1 MNAKSRDEQV
11 FGLVLAWLG
20 AGWFFVMSTLPQLN
34 EAQRSWYEVAM
45 ATVIPILLS
54 VGVCRQ
60 LELRVVSPH
69 VRYRLC
75 YFVLTAY
82 FVTIGI
88 YMWKGW
94 LLEAYLLLL
103 TPNVSATYRRFLYLA
118 FGTQRTIRV
127 RQRLVLLF
135 FFAALWLTEFYS
147 WTAILGF
154 LAVVEVLYET
164 LVAEDEQASEQP
176 GMPNLENR
184 Q

>member
-1 MNAKSRDEQV
+1 MNAKSMDERV
-11 FGLVLAWLG
+11 FSLILAWLL

-34 EAQRSWYEVAM
+34 EAQRSWYEVAI

-60 LELRVVSPH
+60 LELRVMSPH
-69 VRYRLC
+69 VRYRFC

-94 LLEAYLLLL
+94 LLEAYLLFL
-103 TPNVSATYRRFLYLA
+103 TTTVSATHRRFLHLA
-118 FGTQRTIRV
+118 FGTQRTSRV
-127 RQRLVLLF
+127 RQHLVLLF
-135 FFAALWLTEFYS
+135 FFAALWLAKWFS
-147 WTAILGF
+147 WTALLGY
-154 LAVVEVLYET
+154 LAVVGVLYET
-164 LVAEDEQASEQP
+164 LFAEDIRASEET
-176 GMPNLENR
+176 GMLENR